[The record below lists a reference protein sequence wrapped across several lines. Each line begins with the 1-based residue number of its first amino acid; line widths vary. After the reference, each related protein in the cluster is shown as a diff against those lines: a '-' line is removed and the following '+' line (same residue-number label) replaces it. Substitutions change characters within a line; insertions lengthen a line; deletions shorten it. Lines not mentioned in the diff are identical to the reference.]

1 MRREDAQAVI
11 AKALALAK
19 AEHCEVT
26 LAGEKGA
33 STRFSNNAITQ
44 NIAKTDAA
52 LTVLA
57 AYGQKKGKAATNDFS
72 EEGIASCV
80 LRAEEIA
87 KHSQPDTEYLPPV
100 PQPAYQDVRAHYPA
114 TEAAT
119 PEERAGAIREACD
132 LCERAGLNLAGSYA
146 NEAGFIAAGNSQGLF
161 GYWPNSHARYIS
173 TVLTGD
179 SSGWAES
186 VSNDVTRVKP
196 LTATEFARQ
205 KAETARN
212 PVAVE
217 PRKYTVILEPAA
229 AAEMLLF
236 MLFSMDAKAAHEGR
250 NGFAGKENTPIASPL
265 ITLRNR
271 PDHPDCPG
279 APFFSG
285 DWEWVL
291 PVTCGMSVPETTWI
305 EKGVLKNLMYSR
317 FWAEKTGHAYTGMP
331 SNLILEGSDA
341 SLEEMIASVDD
352 GLLVTRFWYIRYV
365 DPMTMLFTGMTR
377 DGLFRIEKGKVT
389 HGVKNMR
396 FNESPL
402 AMLKNTVKVGKAVR
416 TGIGLPNLTPPLL
429 VKDFTFTSGTSF

>member
-1 MRREDAQAVI
+1 MRKDDAQAII

-26 LAGEKGA
+26 LTGANNA

-44 NIAKTDAA
+44 NIAKTDAT
-52 LTVLA
+52 LTVLS
-57 AYGQKKGKAATNDFS
+57 AYGQTKGKAATNDFS
-72 EEGIASCV
+72 DAGIASCV
-80 LRAEEIA
+80 QRAEEIA
-87 KHSQPDTEYLPPV
+87 KHSAPDTEYLPPV
-100 PQPAYQDVRAHYPA
+100 PQPAYQDVKAHYPA
-114 TEAAT
+114 TGAFT
-119 PEERAGAIREACD
+119 PDDRAKAIRESCG
-132 LCERAGLNLAGSYA
+132 LCEKAGLALAGSYA
-146 NEAGFIAAGNSQGLF
+146 NDTGFVAVGNSKGLF
-161 GYWPNSHARYIS
+161 AYWPFSDARFIS

-186 VSNDVTRVKP
+186 VSNDVAQVNP
-196 LTATEFARQ
+196 LTATGIAKQ
-205 KAETARN
+205 KAEAARN

-229 AAEMLLF
+229 AAEMILF

-271 PDHPDCPG
+271 PDHPGCPG
-279 APFFSG
+279 SPFLSG

-291 PVTCGMSVPETTWI
+291 PVTSGMQVPETTWI
-305 EKGVLKNLMYSR
+305 EKGVLRSLMYSR
-317 FWAEKTGHAYTGMP
+317 FWAGKTGHAYTGMP

-341 SLEEMIASVDD
+341 SLEEMIAAVDD

-389 HGVKNMR
+389 RGVKNMR